1 MQLETFEEAD
11 GRRVRLNKH
20 EREQLLDMYSK
31 DPRRRIGLAL
41 MARCGC
47 RCQEAVDVRPIDV
60 FRDDETGR
68 RFLRIPEGKGK
79 KEREV
84 PIPEGLASRIE
95 TFSANRC
102 DPTDSVIDVT
112 TRTLRRWTVRAADQ
126 LRAETGDDRWRHVR
140 PHDLRRTWGHLTL
153 EAEVLPS
160 VVMQWGGWEDYDTF
174 QKHYLGKHSLRVQDR
189 EAEKVD
195 WL

>member
-1 MQLETFEEAD
+1 MQLESFEQAD
-11 GRRVRLNKH
+11 GRRVRLNAQ
-20 EREQLLDMYSK
+20 EREQIIDVYQH

-41 MARCGC
+41 MARCGL
-47 RCQEAVDVRPIDV
+47 RCQEAVDVRAIDV

-68 RFLRIPEGKGK
+68 HFLRVPEGKGS

-84 PIPEGLASRIE
+84 PIPDGLAGRIE
-95 TFSANRC
+95 TFAANR
-102 DPTDSVIDVT
+102 DPSKSVLDVT
-112 TRTLRRWTVRAADQ
+112 TRTLRRWVVRAGNE
-126 LRAETGDDRWRHVR
+126 LRAETGDERWRHVR

-160 VVMQWGGWEDYDTF
+160 VVMQWGGWEDYETF